1 MENLVQS
8 LVDYA
13 VASQTRQGESESGDQ
28 HLVQRFP
35 GGVLVAVVD
44 GLGHGRE
51 AAQVAATAIETL
63 RERAEEPLVEL
74 VSHCQEKLRHSRGV
88 VMSLASFHWG
98 DSTMRWMGVGNVSGV
113 LVRADY
119 GSGSEPKALL
129 LRAGVVGGSLP
140 PLQTSA
146 VQVLRGDTL
155 IFATD
160 GVGIGFY
167 DQVRASDPP
176 QRTAD
181 HVLRT
186 YVKGADDAMVLV
198 ARFLGEAP

>member
-13 VASQTRQGESESGDQ
+13 VASQTLAGEPESGDQ
-28 HLVQRFP
+28 YLVQGFRM
-35 GGVLVAVVD
+35 GVLVAVVD

-51 AAQVAATAIETL
+51 AAQAAAIAIETL
-63 RERAEEPLVEL
+63 KEHAEEPLVSL
-74 VSHCQEKLRHSRGV
+74 VSCCQEKLRHGRGV
-88 VMSLASFHWG
+88 VMSLASFRSG
-98 DSTMRWMGVGNVSGV
+98 DSIMNWMGIGNVSGV
-113 LVRADY
+113 LVRANH

-129 LRAGVVGGSLP
+129 MRAGVVGGSLP
-140 PLQTSA
+140 PLQASRI
-146 VQVLRGDTL
+146 QVSRGDTL

-160 GVGIGFY
+160 GVSSGFY
-167 DQVRASDPP
+167 DQLQASDPP
-176 QRTAD
+176 RKIAE

-198 ARFLGEAP
+198 ARLLGETP